1 TSTIV
6 GTSPTDHRA
15 DLTAAQ
21 PAASD
26 GHSVA
31 RPRHVARTHCESGP
45 LRYSHAWIASTVSA
59 GMHAR
64 SRVLE
69 RSVALSEAAHSCPES
84 TQGLSSVRM
93 ANYHG
98 RVELWCEG
106 SDQ

>member
-1 TSTIV
+1 TIV

-45 LRYSHAWIASTVSA
+45 LRYSHAWIASTDSA
-59 GMHAR
+59 GMHTSVSGPGAAR
-64 SRVLE
+64 GRSQKPHTAVLRARWASPRRGCQTAMGE
-69 RSVALSEAAHSCPES
+69 IGH
-84 TQGLSSVRM
+84 
-93 ANYHG
+93 
-98 RVELWCEG
+98 
-106 SDQ
+106 